1 MSGAPA
7 DEIVT
12 ADEPGV
18 HDGPEPGPG
27 ADSAAAR
34 PAAPDPDA
42 PRTAALLNLTGLGLG
57 YVALGAWLRLA
68 AALLVT
74 AGLLVVVLPVTWQGT
89 SPWWF
94 VAYLTALAGL
104 AADGWF
110 TARRR
115 VRSGRV
121 AGAPAIAPVVA
132 WPLLALVPAGIA
144 TYAIVQHELLE
155 RHLEHVVS
163 SAMADASAVA
173 DLGWGSAGETVQASY
188 AVLVDVAGRY
198 PRTRTAAD
206 VPDHLG
212 DLYRSAQGPTECES
226 LETIRW
232 FSSVTSVGPV
242 QQIHQRATDEL
253 PDGILACAGAHLD
266 GAEPAIAVPLLDELL
281 ADHAGSGSAER
292 VVPELTAWRDE
303 NLYGLEGDPCAALG
317 GTQKVASFFA
327 AATGPVAALG
337 DGVADRLPDGMYRCG
352 LAHFDA
358 GDFASAEDV
367 MERFAEAYPDLPE
380 RAYAER
386 VRTAA
391 IIARAYPEAGRER
404 PSAAPADGPV
414 GEFTIFSYSPWPA
427 TYYFTGPDTGSVEL
441 AACDACTFPDQRAAA
456 AECTD
461 LSPDYPSATLVLPAG
476 SYYFRQASGPVPF
489 ANLPVD
495 WVPFEVE
502 SGASYWVCVAG

>member
-18 HDGPEPGPG
+18 DDGPEAGPADESAAPAAPGPG
-27 ADSAAAR
+27 AA
-34 PAAPDPDA
+34 
-42 PRTAALLNLTGLGLG
+42 RTAALLNLTGLGLG
-57 YVALGAWLRLA
+57 YLALGAWLRLA

-74 AGLLVVVLPVTWQGT
+74 AGLLLVVLPVTWQGT

-94 VAYLTALAGL
+94 VAYLTVLAGL
-104 AADGWF
+104 AVDGWF

-115 VRSGRV
+115 ARRGRV
-121 AGAPAIAPVVA
+121 GGPAIAPAAA

-155 RHLEHVVS
+155 RHLEQVVA
-163 SAMADASAVA
+163 SAMADAAAVD

-188 AVLVDVAGRY
+188 ADLVDVTARY
-198 PRTRTAAD
+198 PRTRTAAG
-206 VPDHLG
+206 VPDHLS

-232 FSSVTSVGPV
+232 FSSMTSDVGKIQP
-242 QQIHQRATDEL
+242 IHRRATDEL
-253 PDGILACAGAHLD
+253 PDGVLACAGAHLD

-281 ADHAGSGSAER
+281 ADHAGSGAAER

-303 NLYGLEGDPCAALG
+303 NLSGLEDDPCSALD
-317 GTQKVASFFA
+317 GTEKVASFFEA
-327 AATGPVAALG
+327 AMGPLAALA

-358 GDFASAEDV
+358 GEFPSAENV
-367 MERFAEAYPDLPE
+367 MERFVERYPDLPE
-380 RAYAER
+380 LAYAER

-391 IIARAYPEAGRER
+391 IIARVYPESGRER
-404 PSAAPADGPV
+404 PSAVPAGGPV
-414 GEFTIFSYSPWPA
+414 SVFRIYNYSPWPA
-427 TYYFTGPDTGSVEL
+427 KYYFTGPDTGSVEL
-441 AACDACTFPDQRAAA
+441 AGCDACTFPDPWAAA
-456 AECTD
+456 DGCTD
-461 LSPDYPSATLVLPAG
+461 LSADYPSATLTLPAG
-476 SYYFRQASGPVPF
+476 SYYFLQASGSLSIT
-489 ANLPVD
+489 NRPVD
-495 WVPFEVE
+495 WVPFELE
-502 SGASYWVCVAG
+502 PGASYWVCVAG